1 MNNELPKEFIEGD
14 IVGMMHYIFRKMNEI
29 SSRLDS
35 LEERAT
41 LRVWTNITCRPT
53 GEYWEYTYASRPR
66 TNLWDYMW
74 DLTYEARD
82 GTYTIN
88 TNI

>member
-1 MNNELPKEFIEGD
+1 MNNETPTPKEFIEGD

-29 SSRLDS
+29 SSRLDR
-35 LEERAT
+35 LEERT
-41 LRVWTNITCRPT
+41 TVRIWTRRTW
-53 GEYWEYTYASRPR
+53 WEYTYAASPVY
-66 TNLWDYMW
+66 TNLWDMW
-74 DLTYEARD
+74 NLPYEDRN

>member
-1 MNNELPKEFIEGD
+1 MNNETPTPKEFIEGD

-29 SSRLDS
+29 SSRLDR
-35 LEERAT
+35 LEERT
-41 LRVWTNITCRPT
+41 TVRIWTPRTW
-53 GEYWEYTYASRPR
+53 WEYTYAASPVY
-66 TNLWDYMW
+66 TNLWDMW
-74 DLTYEARD
+74 DIWNLSYETRN

>member
-35 LEERAT
+35 LEERANVT
-41 LRVWTNITCRPT
+41 YTRWIPPR
-53 GEYWEYTYASRPR
+53 EYTYAASPR

-74 DLTYEARD
+74 DLTYETRY